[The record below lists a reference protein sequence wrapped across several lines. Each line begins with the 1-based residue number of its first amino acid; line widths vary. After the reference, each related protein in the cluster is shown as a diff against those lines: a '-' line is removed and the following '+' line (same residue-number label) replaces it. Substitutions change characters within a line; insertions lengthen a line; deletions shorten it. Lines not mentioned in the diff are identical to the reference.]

1 MLIFTWGC
9 QFWVC
14 GFTSSTI
21 LTTLLSLLHRP
32 LTSVATPHILRG
44 FSSFPPQRTHT
55 HTQKRTHT
63 RTHIIKYCSSG
74 QLLLKFT
81 AMTQSTPCMRSS
93 ISSAYTLMCTISQP
107 HFNNGSRKAR
117 PGWSHLFHRQPCC
130 HLHPSIIITRFLRL
144 WLQIIFL
151 LVSPCPVPTWQVKR
165 VQWNLVGER
174 ASGAANKWHLWMAA
188 RPNQHWSALI
198 PHCAIWLLTALHF

>member
-44 FSSFPPQRTHT
+44 FSSFPPQHTHT
-55 HTQKRTHT
+55 HTHTHT
-63 RTHIIKYCSSG
+63 RTHIIKYCSSR

-81 AMTQSTPCMRSS
+81 AMTQTTPCMRSS

-144 WLQIIFL
+144 WLQIVFKFFFAGFSL
-151 LVSPCPVPTWQVKR
+151 PSAHLASKESSMKPCW
-165 VQWNLVGER
+165 R
-174 ASGAANKWHLWMAA
+174 ASERG
-188 RPNQHWSALI
+188 S
-198 PHCAIWLLTALHF
+198 